1 MANEMDRR
9 EFLKIGA
16 VSTVGMGA
24 LSHGLE
30 AATVTPQKPVRLGMI
45 GVGDRGTSHV
55 ETLLAMGG
63 VEIPAICDINEEH
76 LNRAQSLVEKAGQKR
91 PEGYGRDVEDY
102 QRLVYR
108 DDLDAVLIATYWE
121 WHTPMAL
128 CAMKSGKYAAV
139 EVPVALTIED
149 CWDLVNTQ
157 EETGVPCMMLENW
170 SFRRDNL
177 AVLKMIRAGLLGE
190 IVHCH
195 CAHSHNCID
204 HWFFDPQGNMRWS
217 GEYLVKHN
225 SSQYT
230 THALGPVLSWMDVG
244 CGDYFDKVV
253 SYANRSLGINHY
265 FSKKFGP
272 THPNAK
278 RKYAQ
283 SDIVTTLVK
292 TKKGNTIVINYD
304 MQLPRPYDNRWSIQ
318 GTEGIYNEQRN
329 AIYLSNRS
337 PKYEEWESFDPYQEK
352 YEHEWWKPLQGKPTS
367 APSGKAEIEKQL
379 AAGHSGTDYLEL
391 KLFLEAVRNKT
402 QTPLDVYD
410 SVLMSVI
417 YPLSEESIA
426 AGGSTVECPDFTRG
440 KWQTKA
446 PVFALE
452 T

>member
-1 MANEMDRR
+1 MANHIDRR

-16 VSTVGMGA
+16 AGTLGARALSGGMG
-24 LSHGLE
+24 L
-30 AATVTPQKPVRLGMI
+30 AAVAAGKPVRLGLI
-45 GVGDRGTSHV
+45 GVGNRGTSHL

-63 VEIPAICDINEEH
+63 VEFPALCDINEEH
-76 LNRAQSLVEKAGQKR
+76 LARAQSLVEKAGQKR

-102 QRLVYR
+102 QRMIYR

-121 WHTPMAL
+121 YHAPMAA
-128 CAMKSGKYAAV
+128 CAMRSGKYAAV
-139 EVPVALTIED
+139 EVPAAFTLED
-149 CWDLVNTQ
+149 CWGLVNTY

-177 AVLKMIRAGLLGE
+177 ALLNMIRAGLLGE

-204 HWFFDPQGNMRWS
+204 HWFFDDQGNMRWS

-225 SSQYT
+225 ASQYT
-230 THALGPVLSWMDVG
+230 THALGPVLSWMDLG
-244 CGDYFDKVV
+244 NGDYFDKVV
-253 SYANRSLGINHY
+253 SFANRSLGINHY
-265 FSKKFGP
+265 FAGKFGAN
-272 THPNAK
+272 HPNAK

-283 SDIVTTLVK
+283 GDIVTTLVK

-329 AIYLSNRS
+329 ALYLNNRS

-352 YEHEWWKPLQGKPTS
+352 YEHDWWKPLQGKAVS
-367 APSGKAEIEKQL
+367 ASSGNKELEKQL
-379 AAGHSGTDYLEL
+379 ALGHGGTDYLEL
-391 KLFLEAVRNKT
+391 NHFLNAVRNKT
-402 QTPLDVYD
+402 QTPLDIYD

-417 YPLSEESIA
+417 YPLSEKSIA
-426 AGGSTVECPDFTRG
+426 EGGSTVDCPDFTRG
-440 KWQTKA
+440 KWETRK
-446 PVFALE
+446 PVFGIE
-452 T
+452 S